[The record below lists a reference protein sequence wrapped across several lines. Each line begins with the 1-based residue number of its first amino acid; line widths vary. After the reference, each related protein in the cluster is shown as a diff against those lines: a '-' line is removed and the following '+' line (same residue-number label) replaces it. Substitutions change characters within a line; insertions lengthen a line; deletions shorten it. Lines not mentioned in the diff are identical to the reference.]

1 MAGFKKLI
9 FIQLISWLLFASIG
23 GYFVAS
29 AFDNAV
35 SDAQHKA
42 QSVVNNYISKHS
54 IVDIAPDQLQRVL
67 ADGNTFSSFI
77 LRDQQGKEIVNS
89 KY

>member
-29 AFDNAV
+29 AFNSAV
-35 SDAQHKA
+35 SEKQKAAQK
-42 QSVVNNYISKHS
+42 
-54 IVDIAPDQLQRVL
+54 IAHWRL
-67 ADGNTFSSFI
+67 
-77 LRDQQGKEIVNS
+77 LRLS
-89 KY
+89 